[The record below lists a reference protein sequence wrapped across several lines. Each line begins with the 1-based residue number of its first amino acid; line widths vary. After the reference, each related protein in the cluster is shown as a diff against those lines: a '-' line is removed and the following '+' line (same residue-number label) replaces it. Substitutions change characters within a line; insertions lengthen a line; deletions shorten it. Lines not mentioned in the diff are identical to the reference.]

1 MKILALRGKNLAS
14 LAGEFEVDFEQEPLK
29 SAGLFAISGATGAGK
44 STLLDALCMALYE
57 NTPRLI
63 KAGGSKTLPDGNEL
77 ISQQDTGNLLRRGT
91 GEGFAEVDFVGCDQ
105 VSYRARWSVRRS
117 RNKATGGL
125 QPTTMTLH
133 QLPDLTPIGGK
144 KTEVKAEIE
153 KRIGLKFEQ
162 FTRAVLLAQNEFS
175 SFLKAEDNERGE
187 LLETLTGSA
196 IYSQLSKRAFER
208 AKREQ
213 QDLQR
218 ILDRLDDQKP
228 LSEDERTQLLNDE
241 KAAQAQLQLVDERK
255 LALEQAARWF
265 EHDQKL
271 QHDQQNAQQ
280 ALEQTQHELQLSAAR
295 QAQLQQIEN
304 VQVARPL
311 VSEAERLKSNVE
323 QGEQH
328 ILIAQTQLQH
338 AQQESEQQAQQQQ
351 TAKQQLQQLEHIQTQ
366 AAPQLDAAK
375 ALDASIATLQ
385 TTHETLQEAHS
396 KSQLKLSHI
405 QTQQEQKHKEFKH
418 NQTQLQA
425 CTAWLSEHS
434 AVQVLADDWTK
445 WEVLLR
451 QAKQARDQV
460 QHFTHTKTQ
469 LLAQQEAQQE
479 QVARGIQQ
487 LSLSQAQLEKTEQA
501 RQQSATA
508 YSEANTQLQAQLAQK
523 AVLENRRSQLSSL
536 EQLAN
541 SRAEESA
548 RLQKMQQQLST
559 LQNSLTQTRNEAQ
572 QTQAT
577 IPALQAAQE
586 QAESALKIAER
597 ACLKTAEDLRA
608 TLEPEQA
615 CPVCGSHEHPYRST
629 TPELEQFPQLHL
641 MLEQL
646 QTKVQQCQQLSLSAQ
661 QELSSKHA
669 QADSLQTQLTHI
681 QEEYTQQ
688 QARCQHNQAAW
699 QAHPLA
705 LEIQAIQAIQ
715 SLADDAEQLSAW
727 IKDQS
732 QQVQQGLTH
741 IAALETAQR
750 SALQNK
756 DHAQAE
762 HELATRK
769 HHAEKEAQQNAQNA
783 VERIRAELKNAQE
796 QSAHSQTQLD
806 NTLDEL
812 APALHPL
819 TMENA
824 SEHATGGWKEQWHN
838 APEHFTQQCEMH
850 AKEWQ
855 KQSKQGLACAQ
866 NETSLTLELN
876 NLNSQLQQAEQD
888 QHSSAHNL
896 ASSSHALQQ
905 KQNEKNALLFAL
917 NEWLTATRHATK
929 HATKQ
934 YAQVDEHSNHSDA
947 LTLKQIEA
955 HFAQAIHNAK
965 QALEQATLKHN
976 AATQEHSRRSEAL
989 AQAQARLAKE
999 QSDYSAAAL
1008 KLHTW
1013 LTEHGAALLHPL
1025 TAQSE
1030 ETDESTHECT
1040 NEDSQA
1046 QSLHLLTNVLS
1057 HLLSHDAA
1065 WINSERLALQTIA
1078 NASQNA
1084 HTLSQERQRLCTEH
1098 QAQRPDVHAILA
1110 QASADESEDEDELMA
1125 LQTQTQDH
1133 EQNAL
1138 DNSAKKSAEK
1148 SAENTDAESFIAT
1161 ANSEENTAAFLE
1173 NQADQAEQ
1181 LKQALQSL
1189 IKKRSSAQDRVS
1201 QLHGTIAQDQARRI
1215 HAADI
1220 LKQLETQ
1227 EAKSKIWDTLNQL
1240 IGAADGKKFR
1250 NYAQQYTLDV
1260 LIAYAN
1266 RHLHELARR
1275 YRLQRIND
1283 SLALMVIDQDM
1294 GDEARSVH
1302 SLSGGESFLVS
1313 LALALGLA
1321 SLSSKRVRVESL
1333 FIDEG
1338 FGSLDADTLRVAMD
1352 ALDGLQA
1359 MGRKVGVI
1367 SHVQEMTERIAT
1379 KVMVLRGAGGR
1390 SVVGVG

>member
-125 QPTTMTLH
+125 QPTAMTLH

-280 ALEQTQHELQLSAAR
+280 ALEQTQHELQRSAAR
-295 QAQLQQIEN
+295 QTQLQQIEN

-311 VSEAERLKSNVE
+311 VSDTARLKINVE

-328 ILIAQTQLQH
+328 ILITQTQLQQ
-338 AQQESEQQAQQQQ
+338 AQQASEQQAQQQQ

-366 AAPQLDAAK
+366 ATPQLDAAK
-375 ALDASIATLQ
+375 ALDAAIATLQ
-385 TTHETLQEAHS
+385 TTHETLQEAHN
-396 KSQLKLSHI
+396 KSQLKLSQI
-405 QTQQEQKHKEFKH
+405 QTQQQQKHIEFKH

-434 AVQVLADDWTK
+434 AVKELADDWTK

-451 QAKQARDQV
+451 QAKQAREQV

-469 LLAQQEAQQE
+469 LLAQQETQQE

-487 LSLSQAQLEKTEQA
+487 LSLSQAHLEKTEQA
-501 RQQSATA
+501 RQQSAAA

-523 AVLENRRSQLSSL
+523 ALLENRRTQLSSL

-577 IPALQAAQE
+577 IPALQAAQD

-629 TPELEQFPQLHL
+629 TSKLETEQLPQLHL

-646 QTKVQQCQQLSLSAQ
+646 QTQVQQCQQRSLSVQ

-669 QADSLQTQLTHI
+669 QADSLQTQLNHI
-681 QEEYTQQ
+681 QEEHTQQ
-688 QARCQHNQAAW
+688 QSRCQHNQAAW
-699 QAHPLA
+699 QAHPLV
-705 LEIQAIQAIQ
+705 LEIQAIQT
-715 SLADDAEQLSAW
+715 LADHTEQLSAW

-741 IAALETAQR
+741 IAALENAQR

-769 HHAEKEAQQNAQNA
+769 HHAEKDAQQNAQNA

-796 QSAHSQTQLD
+796 QSAHSQMQLD

-812 APALHPL
+812 APALQPL

-824 SEHATGGWKEQWHN
+824 LEHATGGWKEQWHN

-866 NETSLTLELN
+866 NETNLTLELN

-896 ASSSHALQQ
+896 VSSAHALQQ

-917 NEWLTATRHATK
+917 NEWVSATRHATRHATK
-929 HATKQ
+929 QHAQ
-934 YAQVDEHSNHSDA
+934 IDENSNHSDA

-955 HFAQAIHNAK
+955 HFVQAIHNAK

-976 AATQEHSRRSEAL
+976 AATQEHSRRGEAL

-999 QSDYSAAAL
+999 QSDYSAATL

-1025 TAQSE
+1025 TAQNE
-1030 ETDESTHECT
+1030 DEDEKKDESVD
-1040 NEDSQA
+1040 EDSQA

-1065 WINSERLALQTIA
+1065 WINSERLALQAIA
-1078 NASQNA
+1078 NANQNA
-1084 HTLSQERQRLCTEH
+1084 NTLSQERQRLCTEH
-1098 QAQRPDVHAILA
+1098 QAQRPDVQGILA
-1110 QASADESEDEDELMA
+1110 QANADENEDELMA

-1138 DNSAKKSAEK
+1138 DYSVKN
-1148 SAENTDAESFIAT
+1148 SAENTDAENLIAT
-1161 ANSEENTAAFLE
+1161 AHTQENDAAFLE
-1173 NQADQAEQ
+1173 NQAEQVHQAEQ
-1181 LKQALQSL
+1181 IKQALQSL

-1201 QLHGTIAQDQARRI
+1201 QLHGTIAQDQARRT

-1379 KVMVLRGAGGR
+1379 KVMVVRGAGGR
-1390 SVVGVG
+1390 SVVGVT